1 MNTNDLWMRRK
12 VGINSPDGQDHQLW
26 RYMDFPKFVS
36 MLQQR
41 ALWFT
46 RLDQFPDPYEGML
59 TKPTAEF
66 FEQTKWRGGVNYE
79 KFRKFQC
86 VNCWHMND
94 YESAAMW
101 ELYSKT
107 DGVAIRSR
115 LSRLVQSFPETVPV
129 RQWGIRGDSVM
140 YLDYDTQR
148 TASKTSE
155 GLMAHL
161 PGYLSKRLSFE
172 HEREY
177 RLAIAL
183 EEQEKENVGVFI
195 PVLLDKLI
203 ESVVVSPTALKWM
216 AELVRREV
224 KLYELDVP
232 VVQSD
237 LYSPQLK

>member
-1 MNTNDLWMRRK
+1 MNPDDLWMRRK
-12 VGINSPDGQDHQLW
+12 VGINSPDGQDHQIW
-26 RYMDFPKFVS
+26 RFMDFPKFVS
-36 MLQQR
+36 MLQKQS
-41 ALWFT
+41 LWFT
-46 RLDQFPDPYEGML
+46 RLDQFLDPYEGML

-66 FEQTKWRGGVNYE
+66 FEETKWRGGVHYE
-79 KFRKFQC
+79 KFRKHHC

-107 DGVAIRSR
+107 DGVAIRSS
-115 LSRLVQSFPETVPV
+115 LSRLQQSFPETVPV

-155 GLMAHL
+155 GLMMHL

-177 RLAIAL
+177 RLAIGL
-183 EEQEKENVGVFI
+183 EEHERESVGVLV
-195 PVLLDKLI
+195 PVLLEKLI
-203 ESVVVSPTALKWM
+203 ERVVVSPTAPPWM
-216 AELVRREV
+216 VELVRQEV
-224 KLYELDVP
+224 KLYELDLP
-232 VVQSD
+232 VAQSD
-237 LYSPQLK
+237 LYSPYLK